1 MPTVPAHEGFL
12 AEASNLL
19 AAMANA
25 KRMLILEIISREE
38 ISVGSLAVMAG
49 LSQSA
54 LSQHLGKLRSAKL
67 VQTRRDAQTVF
78 YKCDSDEVRRML
90 HALSEIFGTAPSQD
104 PTHSLPDNR
113 AVQETF
119 LA

>member
-1 MPTVPAHEGFL
+1 MSTVL
-12 AEASNLL
+12 APERLLAQASSLL

-25 KRMLILEIISREE
+25 KRMYILEIISREE
-38 ISVGSLAVMAG
+38 ISVGALAVMAG

-54 LSQHLGKLRSAKL
+54 LSQHLGRLRSGKL

-90 HALSEIFGTAPSQD
+90 HTLSEIFGTAPHQT
-104 PTHSLPDNR
+104 PTPSLPDKR
-113 AVQETF
+113 STVPT
-119 LA
+119 

>member
-1 MPTVPAHEGFL
+1 MPTVLVSERFL
-12 AEASNLL
+12 TQASNLL

-38 ISVGSLAVMAG
+38 ISVGSLAVIAG

-54 LSQHLGKLRSAKL
+54 LSQHLGRLRSAKL

-90 HALSEIFGTAPSQD
+90 HALSEIFGAAPSQTSA
-104 PTHSLPDNR
+104 PSLPDNESVR
-113 AVQETF
+113 ANVP
-119 LA
+119 A

>member
-1 MPTVPAHEGFL
+1 MPTVPAPERFL

-38 ISVGSLAVMAG
+38 ISVGPLAVMAG

-54 LSQHLGKLRSAKL
+54 LSQHLGRLRSAKL

-78 YKCDSDEVRRML
+78 YKCDSDAVRRML
-90 HALSEIFGTAPSQD
+90 HTLSEIFGAGPPQTSVP
-104 PTHSLPDNR
+104 SLPDNR
-113 AVQETF
+113 SVRVTVPA
-119 LA
+119 